1 MFYNTYR
8 TTKSINFAGRTT
20 PFDMNLRPLSAI
32 LTLLAMAITS
42 HAQLTINIRYTGEN
56 GNGQARFFEMN

>member
-1 MFYNTYR
+1 
-8 TTKSINFAGRTT
+8 
-20 PFDMNLRPLSAI
+20 MNLRPLSAI